1 MQLASSGTAL
11 REFLRQTRDDAN
23 SLLTNA
29 KEFSLER
36 HTLAD
41 VLAELNKDLVSTMSD
56 GESQPTLLE
65 DLQTLHRNLKELE
78 SVRSYV
84 LVIRHTLQLR

>member
-1 MQLASSGTAL
+1 L
-11 REFLRQTRDDAN
+11 D
-23 SLLTNA
+23 NA
-29 KEFSLER
+29 KELSLER
-36 HTLAD
+36 HILAD
-41 VLAELNKDLVSTMSD
+41 ELSELNSQLVSVMSD

-84 LVIRHTLQLR
+84 QVIRHALRLR